1 MQPISTNH
9 SRREE
14 PPLTATSGTAPYM
27 TSTGTY
33 ILFSWQINSAAVEG
47 LEPLRFVY
55 WLSASL
61 SGSAPC
67 FTANGSNKYS
77 GMGEDESRDCPPPL
91 PTPRRNPRCA
101 MQTVGRSWDCCR
113 SETASRWDWRTAS
126 SVISSTH
133 NRSVCRWRLSSKIHW
148 TVLMSR
154 DQAQRRIIS
163 QLSRAR
169 RLSLRRRVIF
179 ITSDVTAWWCHLPA
193 PTSDVTVHRLILAEM
208 TMLTMT

>member
-33 ILFSWQINSAAVEG
+33 ILFSWQINSAAVVG

-77 GMGEDESRDCPPPL
+77 GMGEDESRDCPPPS
-91 PTPRRNPRCA
+91 P
-101 MQTVGRSWDCCR
+101 
-113 SETASRWDWRTAS
+113 
-126 SVISSTH
+126 
-133 NRSVCRWRLSSKIHW
+133 
-148 TVLMSR
+148 
-154 DQAQRRIIS
+154 
-163 QLSRAR
+163 
-169 RLSLRRRVIF
+169 
-179 ITSDVTAWWCHLPA
+179 LPA
-193 PTSDVTVHRLILAEM
+193 EILDARCRQSADLEIAADLRQRLDETGGLHRA
-208 TMLTMT
+208 